1 LIGMDT
7 IQLISSFAQ
16 VILSLIVV
24 CGLIFLTFRVVLP
37 RISGYQ
43 FSESIIKIVEKTPI
57 DAKKSLC
64 VIEVGGRWMLI
75 GASDTGVNL
84 ISELNENE
92 IAEIEKKIAKRSQ
105 TQLKGGKF
113 ADKLA
118 EVLKKKG

>member
-1 LIGMDT
+1 MDT

-16 VILSLIVV
+16 MILSLIVV
-24 CGLIFLTFRVVLP
+24 CGIVYLTFRVVIP

-43 FSESIIKIVEKTPI
+43 FSDSIIKIVEKIPI

-64 VIEVGGRWMLI
+64 VIKVGGRWMLI
-75 GASDTGVNL
+75 GTSENNISL
-84 ISELNENE
+84 ISELNEPE
-92 IAEIEKKIAKRSQ
+92 IAEIEQKLAQRTQ
-105 TQLKGGKF
+105 NQLKGGKF